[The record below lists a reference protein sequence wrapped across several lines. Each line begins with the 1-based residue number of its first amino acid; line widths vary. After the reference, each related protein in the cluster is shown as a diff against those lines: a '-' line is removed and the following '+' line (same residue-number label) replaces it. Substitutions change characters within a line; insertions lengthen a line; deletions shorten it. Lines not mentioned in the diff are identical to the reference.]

1 MLRDPGITTA
11 RRCSC
16 RTLHRLVDL
25 KERVRIP
32 PRYQDCTLDSFTP
45 SNFSQVRALS
55 EARRF
60 ADKYPDVERGL
71 MFAGGTGLGKT
82 HLAVGIVREVLQ
94 RFRHDVLF
102 VDFPDLLAMHNAL
115 ARAESRLDVDWN
127 RICRVTLLVL
137 DNFGLVSPTDEN
149 VYLAERLL
157 RARSE
162 ARRIT
167 IYTGERLSLRELLR
181 RGAGV
186 KLSGTHRFLSALSPE
201 LVLRLMADSRLVSI
215 VGKDYREN
223 ARQSG
228 AELFS

>member
-1 MLRDPGITTA
+1 LD
-11 RRCSC
+11 
-16 RTLHRLVDL
+16 RLVDL

-32 PRYQDCTLDSFTP
+32 ARYQNCALDSFIP

-71 MFAGGTGLGKT
+71 IFAGGTGVGKT
-82 HLAVGIVREVLQ
+82 HLAVGIVRDVLR
-94 RFRHDVLF
+94 RFRQDILF
-102 VDFPDLLAMHNAL
+102 VDFPDLLTMHSAL
-115 ARAESRLDVDWN
+115 TRAESRLDVDWN
-127 RICRVTLLVL
+127 RICHVTLLIL

-157 RARSE
+157 RSRSE
-162 ARRIT
+162 AKRVT

-181 RGAGV
+181 KGAGAKV
-186 KLSGTHRFLSALSPE
+186 SVTHRFLSALSPE
-201 LVLRLMADSRLVSI
+201 LVLRLLADSRLVSI
-215 VGKDYREN
+215 VGEDYREK
-223 ARQSG
+223 ARQAS